1 MLVNITGGKNDQGLT
16 MDDMKEIN
24 RLIDEYTGGD
34 NNFKRGLI
42 WDENPEIGD
51 TIHITSIVVGLRF
64 SDVIGP
70 GLSDAD
76 NYITITKSY
85 VYDQEELASGEGI
98 SLPADSS
105 SHIGFSSKDNERAF
119 HYDPDKRPALLV
131 EEGQDISALE
141 NEPAIRRKPKKNEQ

>member
-1 MLVNITGGKNDQGLT
+1 MSGVSEMRIFICGFGTVGQGFAEVLHDRKEFLSKRFGDDAVIVGA
-16 MDDMKEIN
+16 MD
-24 RLIDEYTGGD
+24 
-34 NNFKRGLI
+34 
-42 WDENPEIGD
+42 
-51 TIHITSIVVGLRF
+51 S
-64 SDVIGP
+64 
-70 GLSDAD
+70 
-76 NYITITKSY
+76 KSY